1 MEALIS
7 KDEKILLK
15 PNLLKRA
22 EVEKA
27 VITHPAVVG
36 MFGKLLKEEGYE
48 RVILADSCGHGNT
61 TKVIAG
67 TGMDTYLQELGIP
80 AVDFSEGIRTP
91 YEEGVQAKEFIL
103 GKELLEINCV
113 NLSVQNENP
122 CAGADHRG
130 GEEQLWIYLRLHK
143 AKGHTLFPSADSF
156 ARMLI
161 DLNQCVNPRLYIM
174 DGITAMEGNGPAQE
188 ILLI

>member
-1 MEALIS
+1 MKNKSKVILLPCNSYREELVNDSLKKGLKLLGGLEALIS

-91 YEEGVQAKEFIL
+91 
-103 GKELLEINCV
+103 GKRVYSWQRASGNQLRDR
-113 NLSVQNENP
+113 SVQNENP

-130 GEEQLWIYLRLHK
+130 GEEQLWIYLR
-143 AKGHTLFPSADSF
+143 PS
-156 ARMLI
+156 
-161 DLNQCVNPRLYIM
+161 
-174 DGITAMEGNGPAQE
+174 
-188 ILLI
+188 

>member
-1 MEALIS
+1 MKNKSKVILLPCNSYREELVYDSLKKGLKLLGGLEALIS

-67 TGMDTYLQELGIP
+67 TGMDTYLQELGKIP
-80 AVDFSEGIRTP
+80 CLIS
-91 YEEGVQAKEFIL
+91 K
-103 GKELLEINCV
+103 N
-113 NLSVQNENP
+113 NLSTSQCKSPFMLTGSFEKRCFSSRVIFSPSNVASIARPDDAPKSN
-122 CAGADHRG
+122 
-130 GEEQLWIYLRLHK
+130 
-143 AKGHTLFPSADSF
+143 AKNLYFLPIFFPLFLKINF
-156 ARMLI
+156 TK
-161 DLNQCVNPRLYIM
+161 YI
-174 DGITAMEGNGPAQE
+174 IH
-188 ILLI
+188 

>member
-1 MEALIS
+1 
-7 KDEKILLK
+7 
-15 PNLLKRA
+15 
-22 EVEKA
+22 
-27 VITHPAVVG
+27 

-113 NLSVQNENP
+113 DLSVQNET
-122 CAGADHRG
+122 
-130 GEEQLWIYLRLHK
+130 
-143 AKGHTLFPSADSF
+143 HTLERSQG
-156 ARMLI
+156 R
-161 DLNQCVNPRLYIM
+161 
-174 DGITAMEGNGPAQE
+174 
-188 ILLI
+188 